1 MRKLLNFIG
10 VLLGIGLWVSSAY
23 CQSLSEDQEKEI
35 YKDMLHQERLMAQSD
50 TGEDM
55 EIVFIETADFYNISP
70 EEATSIYR
78 RGFYRP
84 KSKQEEKIANRMRE
98 KYGSLSASAGEK
110 DYYKIGKEIM
120 DEFSINEDEF
130 FEIEKRNFA
139 PSS

>member
-70 EEATSIYR
+70 EEAEKL
-78 RGFYRP
+78 
-84 KSKQEEKIANRMRE
+84 KSRITFLDTTIQELKVKTVELIKRWDKIKPTK
-98 KYGSLSASAGEK
+98 KY
-110 DYYKIGKEIM
+110 IG
-120 DEFSINEDEF
+120 
-130 FEIEKRNFA
+130 RTL
-139 PSS
+139 